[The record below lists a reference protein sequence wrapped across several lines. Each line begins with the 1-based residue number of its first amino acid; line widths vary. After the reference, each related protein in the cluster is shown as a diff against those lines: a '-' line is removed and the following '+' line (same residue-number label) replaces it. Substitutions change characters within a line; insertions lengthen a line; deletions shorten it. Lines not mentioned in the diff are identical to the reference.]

1 MNNPHPPP
9 GSGDTP
15 FGSEFLRRLCADDE
29 GAWQVLLRRLLPQ
42 VRELLERHLAA
53 DDQPLAVRQTEKDT
67 KVGEK
72 PLDRAEAAVW
82 LAWSS
87 FRRRY
92 LTGEFA
98 DARNLTELAV
108 HLIQIAYNRRLKDSR
123 HGIRLPPEAVRDG
136 KGTEEEAVARD
147 LDAYIRKVVDEVC
160 EGLSAPHRQ
169 MIRGCLALD
178 GEEGPVQQAVARAVG
193 CHQSTVSRVLT
204 RFRDRI
210 RLRMGEDG

>member
-1 MNNPHPPP
+1 MNHPHLPP
-9 GSGDTP
+9 GSDDTP
-15 FGSEFLRRLCADDE
+15 FGSEFHRRLSADDE

-42 VRELLERHLAA
+42 VRELLERRLAA

-67 KVGEK
+67 NVGEK
-72 PLDRAEAAVW
+72 SLDRAEAAVW
-82 LAWSS
+82 MAWSS

-108 HLIQIAYNRRLKDSR
+108 HLFQIAYNRRLKDFR
-123 HGIRLPPEAVRDG
+123 HGIRMPHEARDG
-136 KGTEEEAVARD
+136 GGSPEEEAIAQD
-147 LDAYIRKVVDEVC
+147 LDTYLRRVVEEVC

-178 GEEGPVQQAVARAVG
+178 GEEGPVQQAVAKAAG

-210 RLRMGEDG
+210 RLRLGEGG